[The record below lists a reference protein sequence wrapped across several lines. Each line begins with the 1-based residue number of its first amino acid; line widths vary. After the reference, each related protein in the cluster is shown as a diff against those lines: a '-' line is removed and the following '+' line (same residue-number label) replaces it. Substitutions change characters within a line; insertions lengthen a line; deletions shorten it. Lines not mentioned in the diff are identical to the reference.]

1 MKSNF
6 KLGIPMMIVGCML
19 AFGLTISSAD
29 EAKAQNWPCWFDYVG
44 GCDTGGHTGCGTCD
58 TPPAEK

>member
-1 MKSNF
+1 MKSKF

-19 AFGLTISSAD
+19 AFGLTISTSE
-29 EAKAQNWPCWFDYVG
+29 EAKAGPFQCFFSQMYDCG
-44 GCDTGGHTGCGTCD
+44 TGGSAGCGTCD